1 MFVFLFAS
9 LGSVLVRRL
18 ALKFE
23 IGLDLPEGRPE
34 VAGNGLEPGGRCG
47 GGGGCVAPGVAGDWR
62 DGVVGAGVVLRT
74 GVVDVDGRV
83 PPGRT
88 VGTSGTVLSP
98 AAPCR

>member
-34 VAGNGLEPGGRCG
+34 VAGNGLEPGGG
-47 GGGGCVAPGVAGDWR
+47 GGGGVAPGVAGDWR

>member
-9 LGSVLVRRL
+9 LGCVLVRRL

-34 VAGNGLEPGGRCG
+34 VAGNGLEPGCRC
-47 GGGGCVAPGVAGDWR
+47 GGGCVAPGVARDWR

-88 VGTSGTVLSP
+88 VGTSGTVLSA
-98 AAPCR
+98 AAPCSY

>member
-1 MFVFLFAS
+1 MPSYRNTRPAS
-9 LGSVLVRRL
+9 LAAHSSGPLVPLQLRQLQLGRR
-18 ALKFE
+18 A
-23 IGLDLPEGRPE
+23 GLPLEAGRPG
-34 VAGNGLEPGGRCG
+34 GNRGN
-47 GGGGCVAPGVAGDWR
+47 
-62 DGVVGAGVVLRT
+62 VVLRT

>member
-47 GGGGCVAPGVAGDWR
+47 GGGCVAQVWS
-62 DGVVGAGVVLRT
+62 LT
-74 GVVDVDGRV
+74 QFYSVDCQNQGSV
-83 PPGRT
+83 
-88 VGTSGTVLSP
+88 
-98 AAPCR
+98 